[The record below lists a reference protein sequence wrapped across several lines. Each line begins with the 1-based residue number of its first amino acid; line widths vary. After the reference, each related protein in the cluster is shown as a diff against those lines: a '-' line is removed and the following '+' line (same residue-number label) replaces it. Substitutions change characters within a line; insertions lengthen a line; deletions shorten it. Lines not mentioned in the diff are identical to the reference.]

1 MLSVKASFYVL
12 LPVILLLWI
21 VAVFLRV
28 QLKAAG
34 GAKTRNTA
42 MCLWLVG
49 ALLAVYMLVYVY
61 LTFLTRRPGKAQLN
75 LELFWS
81 YREAFEGFPFK
92 IKRLGLARQIA
103 MNVLLTVPLGL
114 LLPLLFYRAKH
125 PYVWTV
131 LIVLGLSVLTE
142 VLQYLTRM
150 GLCELDDL
158 FDNLLG
164 GLIGIGMLA
173 GGGWLAGRVTA
184 VERKGG
190 LNS

>member
-34 GAKTRNTA
+34 GAQTRNTA

-49 ALLAVYMLVYVY
+49 ALLAVYLLVYVY
-61 LTFLTRRPGKAQLN
+61 LTFLARRPGKAQLN
-75 LELFWS
+75 LTLFWS
-81 YREAFEGFPFK
+81 YREAFEWFPFK
-92 IKRLGLARQIA
+92 IRRLGLARQIA

-142 VLQYLTRM
+142 VLQYFTRM

-173 GGGWLAGRVTA
+173 GGGWLVGRVTG
-184 VERKGG
+184 VRGTG
-190 LNS
+190 VT

>member
-34 GAKTRNTA
+34 GERTRNTV

-49 ALLAVYMLVYVY
+49 ALLAVYLLVYVY
-61 LTFLTRRPGKAQLN
+61 LTFLVRRPGRAQFN
-75 LELFWS
+75 LTLFWS
-81 YREAFEGFPFK
+81 YREAFEWFPFR

-103 MNVLLTVPLGL
+103 MNILLTVPLGL
-114 LLPLLFYRAKH
+114 LLPLVFWRKKH
-125 PYVWTV
+125 PYVLTALAV
-131 LIVLGLSVLTE
+131 LSLSVLTE
-142 VLQYLTRM
+142 VLQYFTRM
-150 GLCELDDL
+150 GYSELDDL

-173 GGGWLAGRVTA
+173 GGAAV
-184 VERKGG
+184 VERIQRRC
-190 LNS
+190 